1 MESELRFRGPPS
13 GMAGPPPMA
22 RSPPPGPPPD
32 GLGTPDFLGQPG
44 PPPGLPHSPAAGQEF
59 DPTDPAT
66 SIYTNLGV
74 WDYYTERQDKLNRV
88 PMVKVYKRMTAG
100 LSGAPYAWRLLKDVL
115 ELAPVL
121 IVLYLGCMALSSVM
135 PAVALYYSSRM
146 FQVIKDAVETRSV
159 DSDLLIQ
166 IAVARGVSAFVQRA
180 CTYGMQRLAPIIGL
194 RVRAHFSEYILRA
207 HARLDVPTFDDT
219 GVRGLLETVAS
230 DRSGSWEALSE
241 SFSTVSAILELC
253 TQGAVLWG
261 IIRESSDSVLLVG
274 LSLIGPFATWW
285 SRPVHRAEGAWF
297 AKVNNENYVRMQG
310 LKRVVTERAHRKE
323 LITGN
328 LQEYISNGSHF
339 HPSKV

>member
-1 MESELRFRGPPS
+1 M
-13 GMAGPPPMA
+13 
-22 RSPPPGPPPD
+22 
-32 GLGTPDFLGQPG
+32 
-44 PPPGLPHSPAAGQEF
+44 AGQEF

-121 IVLYLGCMALSSVM
+121 IVLYLGCMALNSVM

-166 IAVARGVSAFVQRA
+166 IAVAREASS
-180 CTYGMQRLAPIIGL
+180 IIGL

-323 LITGN
+323 LVTGN

-339 HPSKV
+339 HPSEV